1 MSAIRD
7 LAIQAQEYQNQ
18 YNAGNLSAAD
28 FKELVEDLNIAGN
41 IDANAEDFQQ
51 DQEGREVLM
60 GVIQIVSAIY

>member
-28 FKELVEDLNIAGN
+28 FKELVEDLNIAGQ
-41 IDANAEDFQQ
+41 IDANADEFQM
-51 DQEGREVLM
+51 DQEAREVLM